1 MMEKCF
7 ISLRQV
13 YSELLAGVKPS
24 KDSHELAVFLS
35 PETFEQ
41 ESVSSIET
49 KKNNLVYHFRG
60 CSLRINGNDTQL
72 ENHSSA
78 NDGQN
83 EIFLLQ
89 MNMIHLMSSKLYSEI
104 LRQDVRKTY
113 LKSVTILLEDMKI
126 ISKLALLFDYQDKLL
141 SHMAMKCVASL
152 ILVQILLTLSIDSWM
167 NNCLDILSKKQGSR
181 QSAHWL
187 QTITVVIKEIL
198 KGKSQDKTGI
208 LQKLLKPVDSVFH
221 NLYFF
226 TFSPHSGACQT
237 SEGCTGSNIDSIA
250 TTNQFAVIQAL
261 EVFVAIRNQLELNLP
276 CIRTLY
282 LHAPLMLDFVTSSAQ
297 YFIKKRLI
305 LLLKSCIL
313 GCASADANSPC
324 HAVSQ
329 QDRHIHNDL
338 MGVSCILLQAVT
350 SGWLR
355 QVPVSPRP
363 CFFGGSEILGA
374 EHSIPGPDMV
384 MLRAVSLIV
393 IKAMETNLKNAV
405 GAVTDKGCLKNELQ
419 ACVSQLMLF
428 LRRHL
433 QNSAQFQQLSHPCA
447 WVSFI
452 FLEQDDDLVEVVSAL
467 LTIYMH
473 SYGSYYCGPERTI
486 IYKSV
491 KRIEAMTM
499 ETDKANYFVLV
510 IWTQGWR
517 YLDNHPEEK
526 AATSQE
532 TCEQW
537 FDPHGIFL
545 LLLQNLAFDH
555 RVLLDFLISS
565 ETCFLEYLVRY
576 LRLLRRDWQSFC
588 YTCAQFDATPEP
600 FSPPPV
606 NEVCD
611 SHRFTVQVEQDGH
624 TLSEDSR
631 KAFVS
636 PQIPLSHLPKKKP
649 WPSHNPRLVMNSERT
664 QLVSL
669 PQSLVDYD
677 SSENSESDE
686 GETIRVN
693 TASPGDSEGDF
704 ERSNTETTNKE
715 AQHRSET
722 TGSIKG
728 INSHSCEKNPEV
740 ELSLEGMFKKSTG
753 CLIELRKAI
762 GRLQGRNL
770 FPYNATPLLKR
781 LLDIEA
787 CHKNDAVSE

>member
-24 KDSHELAVFLS
+24 KNSHELAVFLS

-113 LKSVTILLEDMKI
+113 LKTVTILLEDMKI
-126 ISKLALLFDYQDKLL
+126 ISKLALLFDCQDKLL

-152 ILVQILLTLSIDSWM
+152 ILVQILFTLPVDSWM

-198 KGKSQDKTGI
+198 KGKSQDKTGT

-237 SEGCTGSNIDSIA
+237 SEDCTGSNIDSIA

-313 GCASADANSPC
+313 GYASADANSPC

-355 QVPVSPRP
+355 QIPVSPRP
-363 CFFGGSEILGA
+363 CFFGGSEICGV

-467 LTIYMH
+467 LTIYMQ
-473 SYGSYYCGPERTI
+473 SYG
-486 IYKSV
+486 
-491 KRIEAMTM
+491 
-499 ETDKANYFVLV
+499 
-510 IWTQGWR
+510 

-537 FDPHGIFL
+537 FNPHSIFL

-588 YTCAQFDATPEP
+588 YACAQFDATPEP

-649 WPSHNPRLVMNSERT
+649 WPSHNPHLVMNSERT
-664 QLVSL
+664 QLVGL

-677 SSENSESDE
+677 SSENSEGDE
-686 GETIRVN
+686 GETTRVN
-693 TASPGDSEGDF
+693 TDSLGDSEGDF

-762 GRLQGRNL
+762 GRLQERNL
-770 FPYNATPLLKR
+770 FPYNATPLLKL

-787 CHKNDAVSE
+787 CHKNDAVSK